1 MRKNI
6 PDLSDRNDIPTGSR
20 GKIEDCLA
28 GRRDRDVPAGMSS
41 NVSGLRSAE
50 RSRDN
55 PSDIERFQKSTSKLT
70 DGIEPLQAEFLLV
83 CCDLKDAVRR
93 RVTDRFPGSNMLV
106 AQPRDDLRSGGMA
119 ISKYARKC
127 RPLAQA
133 PYKFL
138 RKTRN
143 GPRKTSP
150 FEWNGHAG
158 KLPVP

>member
-6 PDLSDRNDIPTGSR
+6 PDLADRTQVPTGSR

-28 GRRDRDVPAGMSS
+28 GRRYRVVPAVMSS
-41 NVSGLRSAE
+41 NVSGLGSAE

-55 PSDIERFQKSTSKLT
+55 PPDIGSFQKFTSKLT

-93 RVTDRFPGSNMLV
+93 RVTDRFPGSNMLL
-106 AQPRDDLRSGGMA
+106 AQPPDDLRSGGMA

-133 PYKFL
+133 P
-138 RKTRN
+138 
-143 GPRKTSP
+143 
-150 FEWNGHAG
+150 
-158 KLPVP
+158 

>member
-6 PDLSDRNDIPTGSR
+6 PDLADRNDVPTGSR

-28 GRRDRDVPAGMSS
+28 GRRYRAVPAVMSS

-55 PSDIERFQKSTSKLT
+55 PSDIERFQKFTGNLT

-83 CCDLKDAVRR
+83 CCYLKDAVRR
-93 RVTDRFPGSNMLV
+93 RVTDQFPGSNMLV

-119 ISKYARKC
+119 ISKYARKS

-133 PYKFL
+133 RYKFL
-138 RKTRN
+138 PKTRN
-143 GPRKTSP
+143 GPRKMPLS
-150 FEWNGHAG
+150 EGRGHAG